1 MVENAKIKKFKCD
14 ILSNFQTMCNGKH
27 YIKLVWFQNL
37 FFLSQQRI
45 DKRKSKY
52 VLLFNKN
59 CIISQGPV
67 FRKMQLFHL
76 QWRTLVI
83 FLQAFPLLSCW
94 TVALPISQKVNQST
108 SWKLHLNPRAHT
120 SWLTIV
126 RKWFLTMNEMKER
139 LFREKKCHFWN
150 DVNWKIGEWMVSPFL
165 PYRHSV
171 WKSHK
176 MSHLNFS
183 ILAFSTN
190 FWPIKTDLSGNTV
203 WQQASDLQKLAKMD
217 NFWHF

>member
-1 MVENAKIKKFKCD
+1 MPKFKCD

-76 QWRTLVI
+76 QWRTLVT
-83 FLQAFPLLSCW
+83 FLQAFALLSCW

-108 SWKLHLNPRAHT
+108 SWKLHLALSTSPYLVAHNCAQMIFDHE
-120 SWLTIV
+120 WNEREPFFV
-126 RKWFLTMNEMKER
+126 RKSVTSKMTSI
-139 LFREKKCHFWN
+139 EK
-150 DVNWKIGEWMVSPFL
+150 
-165 PYRHSV
+165 
-171 WKSHK
+171 
-176 MSHLNFS
+176 
-183 ILAFSTN
+183 
-190 FWPIKTDLSGNTV
+190 
-203 WQQASDLQKLAKMD
+203 
-217 NFWHF
+217 